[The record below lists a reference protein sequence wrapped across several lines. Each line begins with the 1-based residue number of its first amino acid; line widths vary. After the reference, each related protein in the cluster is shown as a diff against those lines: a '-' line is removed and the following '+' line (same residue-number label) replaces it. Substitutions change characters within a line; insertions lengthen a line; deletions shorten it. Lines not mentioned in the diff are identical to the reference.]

1 MIESILRLAADNLF
15 YAEALVSDIEDAKMA
30 NQPGGVKNHPAWT
43 LGHLCV
49 GQDIILQM
57 LEMPSA
63 IDPSWLRLFGPG
75 ISPTDDRLNFPLKI
89 ELINALK
96 VAHDKVA
103 EGVREHFE
111 RRSSATNPIP
121 PLAERFPTV
130 GDLVLY
136 FLTTHE
142 ATHLGQIS
150 AWRRAMEMPSV
161 SLKKAAP
168 EPATTSAV
176 APTTT
181 GTSVGDTDDD
191 GPAIAPATAAV

>member
-1 MIESILRLAADNLF
+1 MIDSILRLAADNLF

-30 NQPGGVKNHPAWT
+30 NQVGGVKNHPAWT

-57 LEMPSA
+57 LELPSA

-75 ISPTDDRLNFPLKI
+75 IPPTGDRQNFPLKV
-89 ELINALK
+89 ELITALK
-96 VAHDKVA
+96 AAHEKA
-103 EGVREHFE
+103 SAAVREHFD
-111 RRSSATNPIP
+111 RRAAAPNPIP
-121 PLAERFPTV
+121 PLVERFPTV

-150 AWRRAMEMPSV
+150 TWRRAMEMPPV
-161 SLKKAAP
+161 SLQTPAP
-168 EPATTSAV
+168 APATTSAV
-176 APTTT
+176 APTTA
-181 GTSVGDTDDD
+181 TSSRSVDTP
-191 GPAIAPATAAV
+191 PAVAPSVAV

>member
-30 NQPGGVKNHPAWT
+30 TQPGGVKNHPAWT
-43 LGHLCV
+43 IGHLCV

-75 ISPTDDRLNFPLKI
+75 IPPTDDRLNFPLKV
-89 ELINALK
+89 ELIAALK
-96 VAHDKVA
+96 AAHEKTA
-103 EGVREHFE
+103 AGVREHFD
-111 RRSSATNPIP
+111 RRSGAANPIP
-121 PLAERFPTV
+121 PLVERFPTV

-161 SLKKAAP
+161 SVQKAAP
-168 EPATTSAV
+168 PPASTPAV
-176 APTTT
+176 APAIT
-181 GTSVGDTDDD
+181 GFTVGDTGDD
-191 GPAIAPATAAV
+191 GPAIAPAAAAV